1 MHYRFRIVFDTPTLA
16 SLRVIPQGGTE
27 FFPFKDVFYPAG
39 TQWLYWNGRGPDNK
53 IVAATSDLFV
63 FDGVPIRPNAVFVI
77 APAVTITG
85 PLAVPDIE
93 VRSDPSLITH
103 SYGQVSRIVYRISN
117 DANVKVVL
125 LPPGIVDPDSVAAI
139 TLTPT
144 QLQPARNGGGAQI
157 DYTVEWK
164 GYAVTDPNGIT
175 VSTEGDYTYA
185 IVATLPNTSYT
196 SVYRG
201 VLNLYR

>member
-1 MHYRFRIVFDTPTLA
+1 M
-16 SLRVIPQGGTE
+16 
-27 FFPFKDVFYPAG
+27 FYPAG
-39 TQWLYWNGRGPDNK
+39 TQWLYWNGRGPDHK
-53 IVAATSDLFV
+53 IVNATSDLFV
-63 FDGVPIRPNAVFVI
+63 FDGVATRPNAVFVI

-93 VRSDPSLITH
+93 VRSDPSLVTH
-103 SYGQVSRIVYRISN
+103 SYGQVSRIVYRLSN

-144 QLQPARNGGGAQI
+144 QLQTARDSGGTPI
-157 DYTVEWK
+157 DHVVEWK
-164 GYAVTDPNGIT
+164 GYATTDSNGIA

-185 IVATLPNTSYT
+185 IVAMLPNTNYT